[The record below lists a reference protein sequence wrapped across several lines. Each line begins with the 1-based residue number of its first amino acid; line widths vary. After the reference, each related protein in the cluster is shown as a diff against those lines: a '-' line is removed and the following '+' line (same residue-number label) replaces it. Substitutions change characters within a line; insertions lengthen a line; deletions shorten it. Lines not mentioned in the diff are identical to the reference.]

1 MATKKLNA
9 APSGRNSAAHADNP
23 LDELFASAEG
33 PATPIRPLQ
42 LQPIQSGVYQ
52 LLYDLNSGF
61 EVVIR
66 HLEAL
71 QQVEFLRDDKLDAL
85 RNLICRTQAE
95 TNWDLME
102 TLVERE
108 MSNAAWFDHLCI
120 RWERQIKDPADVLIE
135 AERYKRKL
143 AQQQQIAAA
152 KPAPK
157 KPAG

>member
-9 APSGRNSAAHADNP
+9 ASSGRNSAAHAVDP
-23 LDELFASAEG
+23 LDELLESSG
-33 PATPIRPLQ
+33 SQPTPIRPLQ
-42 LQPIQSGVYQ
+42 LQPIQSSVYQ
-52 LLYDLNSGF
+52 LLHELNGGF
-61 EVVIR
+61 EAVIR

-135 AERYKRKL
+135 AERYKEQQKLKTNQSSRK
-143 AQQQQIAAA
+143 
-152 KPAPK
+152 KSTP
-157 KPAG
+157 

>member
-9 APSGRNSAAHADNP
+9 PSSGRNPAAPDVDP
-23 LDELFASAEG
+23 LAALLTSEESES
-33 PATPIRPLQ
+33 TPTRPLQ
-42 LQPIQSGVYQ
+42 LQPIQSSIYQ
-52 LLYDLNSGF
+52 LLHELNSGF

-85 RNLICRTQAE
+85 RNLISRTQAE
-95 TNWDLME
+95 ANRDLLE
-102 TLVERE
+102 TLMERE
-108 MSNAAWFDHLCI
+108 MSNAAWFDRLCI
-120 RWERQIKDPADVLIE
+120 QWERQIEDPADVLIE

-157 KPAG
+157 K